1 MTKKNSVFHKALSV
15 VLTVVMVFGYVG
27 LLSGVIGKD
36 LFGTGLTAS
45 AVTSDV
51 VIAVPETVY
60 MQPQANFSDTTAVVQ
75 YYVNNKINASGGIDV
90 LSEHAATSGRF
101 YVYGSSVNSVKNVS
115 VNGAALGSFATTKSG
130 NLIYDESFTLTLST
144 PIASKATTLLEWKI
158 DCNMVNGTVETFY
171 AYTVA
176 YNPYLAAVVSL
187 GSVVCDRWN
196 NHQLEAFAWTSGIH
210 GIEADGNWY
219 SIAGCSP
226 LGHTLTTGG
235 GDSGAEDEWTYNN
248 CIFSSVQFGQDK
260 KNAYYYRK
268 KDGHS
273 TGRDS
278 LEVQEVTPWGLLTVD
293 TSRNSNLSTI
303 PNITTGFHVTDT
315 GTKSKQPDVYGYICN
330 LTEDIATQK
339 DNGRIT
345 SGNHLEHS
353 STIMSW
359 YKERGTIL
367 WGNNNDEGQWIV
379 KSDSCRE
386 TQSVLWNCSVT
397 GTGLQYCYTKSGL
410 YSKDGSEDDRCF
422 LNLVGRVKVTKVD
435 KSALRNAVIQY
446 TGKYWRQNCTVETW
460 NNFKNKLY
468 EAGQVLGNPCS
479 TQDQINAA
487 KNNLDAA
494 AVAIKTHVFYNYN
507 YDNNSIN
514 TNLWAPVQTST
525 YSNGLTCT
533 YNENTGIIKLN
544 GTQTASTGTLLQSRF
559 VPAPGTYTVSVEQVG
574 GSKTAGNGC
583 VVLDMR
589 SESGNN
595 LSTRCNTDFN
605 GSTSSTFTI
614 TEALAAECT
623 RIDLWVWH
631 NSAVNTF
638 NDFQFR
644 VKVERASAKTDMS
657 ANGKVITI
665 GTANTVN
672 HTNFPAAPDRTGYE
686 FKGWNASSAATTG
699 SNSINVDFN
708 QTVYCIWDL
717 IESVATFQWNN
728 KVAGMG
734 SPDVTDQDY
743 DVNTT
748 FRFPQ
753 NCSKPYYTF
762 TGKWKVTTPGGN
774 WSRDAEYDQGA
785 VSPAGK
791 YGNPTFSAQYT
802 PIPYEIT
809 FDPNGGGD
817 VPSNYDPDHI
827 SNKFHYTYESTDT
840 LPATGRLGYT
850 FGGWQPTS
858 TVTEEWDSSQIVWDE
873 NATYTG
879 TSLKH
884 KHGDV
889 TLVARWNT
897 VSSNV
902 HYVLGTG
909 ESLTGADLNPSYSFQ
924 SPSNFALDTATK
936 TGYEFVG
943 WRIIAPSG
951 SGNTYYDNYYTQYY
965 ADNGVKV
972 PPANR
977 WAVSEDEGEIDYRLD
992 SGSFVLP
999 QGKIG
1004 DVWLA
1009 PEFTPITYTLIYN
1022 ANGGSA
1028 CAPITYTIESN
1039 LTLASTSLKGYD
1051 FSGWTAA
1058 LTNAG
1063 SGEAHN
1069 WTASSYNFGAQLSGM
1084 YGNVTLT
1091 AQMEPVHYTI
1101 TLDVNGGDP
1110 LADNTLD
1117 YTIKTSTALPQ
1128 PTRTGFTFLYWEVAG
1143 GDDLA
1148 NPSTWYDD
1156 LDYTRQYTDTLPYGC
1171 YGNVK
1176 LVAQWEHTAYRIDK
1190 DGFGEQ
1196 TYYIDVPFT
1205 LGSATQPGYT
1215 FVNWNVVANAGNWVK
1230 DVTYTA
1236 TQNISGMFG
1245 NVTLHPNFTANDYTI
1260 TFKDK
1265 NGDTT
1270 NTVSYT
1276 IEDPITLPDGT
1287 VDGYDFGGWLVSDV
1301 DGSDS
1306 AGWSNGTDMEAGVY
1320 DAGQYYG
1327 NVTLSPILT
1336 PVNYTVT
1343 YLSDGGTTYPQLP
1356 YTIEG
1361 AAEGFDDTLPE
1372 PTKTGYDFA
1381 GWKVT
1386 TAAGN
1391 WDDGAVIPAGTSVV
1405 GKWGSVTLTAQWSA
1419 KSIPVKYI
1427 VAKYP
1432 DGITKQGTFNET
1444 APDLTDEEKAKPADA
1459 QYTYTFDHWEPALG
1473 KITREN
1479 PQYVY
1484 TAVYSQTVNKY
1495 TVTWMIPTDVNGAP
1509 GNYTAQVSDPIEYG
1523 NAPVY
1528 NDGVNPTLESANPA
1542 EYTWRFAGWS
1552 LTPGGEK
1559 LESLPAVTGNATYY
1573 ALYTKVLRPEI
1584 VNWVINGVTNQ
1595 EEWGIGEIPEWKHDT
1610 PTRPDE
1616 NGYAFTFTNWDP
1628 TPSVVEQNGGPYTY
1642 TAQFSSELQTYTV
1655 TLNANGGETA
1665 DPLSFTYQMG
1675 DVVTFPN
1682 PTRTGFTFA
1691 GWQLDAAVGTWT
1703 ARTVPAGQ
1711 YTTNTLWGSVSF
1723 TALWTPIEYTVS
1735 FNGASEYDELPDP
1748 LTYTI
1753 ESDNMLPPATR
1764 EGHVLSGW
1772 IVSVGGGNW
1781 TQGAT
1786 IAAAYQLAENYG
1798 DVTLT
1803 PVWQVQTYTIHWISG
1818 DYEQTSEA
1826 EYGSAILAYT
1836 PISKM
1841 GYTAD
1846 WDAEVPATMPAS
1858 DLTFHA
1864 VYTPVQYY
1872 IRLNA
1877 NGGSEVENFYYTID
1891 GNNTLPT
1898 PTRDGATFR
1907 GWKVTAAQGNWSKN
1921 TLVAGGASLN
1931 GKYGNVSLTAQW
1943 DLEPHTVTWVAG
1955 DVTKETVWLYGATPS
1970 YDGTPYKSPDEH
1982 NSYVFSGWDK
1992 TIVPVTEDV
2001 TYTAL
2006 FTPTVRTYTVRW
2018 VVDGFI
2024 VKEKTD
2030 YRYGDMP
2037 VFDGET
2043 PTRASTPYFDFTF
2056 SGWSPEVSKVTKDI
2070 TYVAQFDVFTKLQ
2083 NLTLDI
2089 SSMFLEIDGEETLGV
2104 TLNPTNAS
2112 VRDVLWTS
2120 QNTDVATIDANG
2132 KITAVGPGVSV
2143 IKVASVD
2150 NSKSAYCVVTVSPR
2164 HTKYVEI
2171 TAGGISTTQLAGAML
2186 QLSATIQP
2194 DNATDTG
2201 IRWSSGDVSV
2211 ATVDGNGL
2219 VKYVG
2224 VGETDIT
2231 AIASDGFSKGS
2242 IHVVTTTDE
2251 TEVENEVKT
2260 YLVTFGEFYPGF
2272 KFTENGEH
2280 YTAGRLY
2287 VAEGETIRFKLDVQ
2301 NSRQNGYSVYANTEL
2316 MSCDGEYWYTLDN
2329 IQNNM
2334 IIRFADSA
2342 AGIGTPEEEDGGDSG
2357 AKLTFFERLAAFFR
2371 KIVEFFRGL
2380 FKK

>member
-36 LFGTGLTAS
+36 LFGTAQVAHAATANSYDSLKTAINNANNASGTTTIQLTGNITGGEVAALPTINKNVILDLNGKLITWSYTGSVTPNNSSGEYQLPSENQINQTDGNGNDPHYFTKGMFNVGSSGSLQVINTSGTDSTLKVYTKASRSSGGSHSSTSHITCSSTLIYAEGTVIIGDKTNSNYNNFTLDAQAEVEMTGSGAGDYAKPHGHAFAFDVIMNSGTAIFKMYGGTLYTYTRGDGYYNGRHNMRCYSLNVQNAYCAEIYGGTINAKGYIYNAAGTDTDGNTCYVAGIRANIGDVYIFDVTSSVEGSCSGDTSDAKIEIDNIYSSGSVKPVLYGGNFTCYGSRAKTDPAGIYVHVVQAGYRWANGSSLTGGSSTNDWLFVEVGKNSSSTSTGRVYTRFIFGDENTKNGKYPWSYNTWRDYLEAVNSGTDPYFCSSTTVFNGSSTYSAPSTKNYVRPGYVHTGWAGATTPGGIPNTSYTSTNSSGIGYGTSKGGSLFLYPTWTLREYTITYDLNTNDGKQGAATNANGAPTTYNITSSATLPLPTRHGYYFKGWVLTKKAYPKIDGGTIESSIDNLVNLDMSQSCDNDDPWSVGTTYQPWWNGSAYTAGQSLNGKNGHIWLKATWEETPFTATFNYDSVPAGATGLTATPNGQ
-45 AVTSDV
+45 VN
-51 VIAVPETVY
+51 Y
-60 MQPQANFSDTTAVVQ
+60 N
-75 YYVNNKINASGGIDV
+75 VNN
-90 LSEHAATSGRF
+90 
-101 YVYGSSVNSVKNVS
+101 
-115 VNGAALGSFATTKSG
+115 
-130 NLIYDESFTLTLST
+130 
-144 PIASKATTLLEWKI
+144 
-158 DCNMVNGTVETFY
+158 
-171 AYTVA
+171 
-176 YNPYLAAVVSL
+176 
-187 GSVVCDRWN
+187 
-196 NHQLEAFAWTSGIH
+196 
-210 GIEADGNWY
+210 
-219 SIAGCSP
+219 
-226 LGHTLTTGG
+226 
-235 GDSGAEDEWTYNN
+235 
-248 CIFSSVQFGQDK
+248 
-260 KNAYYYRK
+260 
-268 KDGHS
+268 
-273 TGRDS
+273 
-278 LEVQEVTPWGLLTVD
+278 
-293 TSRNSNLSTI
+293 
-303 PNITTGFHVTDT
+303 
-315 GTKSKQPDVYGYICN
+315 
-330 LTEDIATQK
+330 
-339 DNGRIT
+339 
-345 SGNHLEHS
+345 
-353 STIMSW
+353 
-359 YKERGTIL
+359 
-367 WGNNNDEGQWIV
+367 
-379 KSDSCRE
+379 
-386 TQSVLWNCSVT
+386 
-397 GTGLQYCYTKSGL
+397 
-410 YSKDGSEDDRCF
+410 
-422 LNLVGRVKVTKVD
+422 
-435 KSALRNAVIQY
+435 
-446 TGKYWRQNCTVETW
+446 
-460 NNFKNKLY
+460 
-468 EAGQVLGNPCS
+468 
-479 TQDQINAA
+479 
-487 KNNLDAA
+487 
-494 AVAIKTHVFYNYN
+494 
-507 YDNNSIN
+507 
-514 TNLWAPVQTST
+514 
-525 YSNGLTCT
+525 
-533 YNENTGIIKLN
+533 
-544 GTQTASTGTLLQSRF
+544 
-559 VPAPGTYTVSVEQVG
+559 
-574 GSKTAGNGC
+574 
-583 VVLDMR
+583 
-589 SESGNN
+589 
-595 LSTRCNTDFN
+595 
-605 GSTSSTFTI
+605 TFT
-614 TEALAAECT
+614 
-623 RIDLWVWH
+623 
-631 NSAVNTF
+631 
-638 NDFQFR
+638 
-644 VKVERASAKTDMS
+644 
-657 ANGKVITI
+657 
-665 GTANTVN
+665 
-672 HTNFPAAPDRTGYE
+672 
-686 FKGWNASSAATTG
+686 
-699 SNSINVDFN
+699 
-708 QTVYCIWDL
+708 
-717 IESVATFQWNN
+717 
-728 KVAGMG
+728 
-734 SPDVTDQDY
+734 
-743 DVNTT
+743 
-748 FRFPQ
+748 FPQ
-753 NCSKPYYTF
+753 NATKPYYTF
-762 TGKWKVTTPGGN
+762 NGANNGWKVTTPDGSWSSGAPFNAGSTTSVGN
-774 WSRDAEYDQGA
+774 
-785 VSPAGK
+785 
-791 YGNPTFSAQYT
+791 YGNPTFTAQYT
-802 PIPYEIT
+802 PIQYTIT

-858 TVTEEWDSSQIVWDE
+858 TVTEEWDSSQIVWNG

-879 TSLKH
+879 TSLNH

-889 TLVARWNT
+889 TLVAQWNT
-897 VSSNV
+897 VSSKV

-909 ESLTGADLNPSYSFQ
+909 ESLTGAVMTPSYSFD
-924 SPSNFALDTATK
+924 SEYNFALDTATK
-936 TGYEFVG
+936 TGYTFVR
-943 WRIIAPSG
+943 WRIIPPPG
-951 SGNTYYDNYYTQYY
+951 SGNTYYDNYYSQYY
-965 ADNGVKV
+965 ADNGVNV
-972 PPANR
+972 PDANR
-977 WAVSEDEGEIDYRLD
+977 WTMSKDEGESFYSLA

-1009 PEFTPITYTLIYN
+1009 PEFTPITYTLSYN

-1028 CAPITYTIESN
+1028 CAPKTYTIEDT
-1039 LTLASTSLKGYD
+1039 LTLASTSQKGYD

-1063 SGEAHN
+1063 SGEVHN

-1091 AQMEPVHYTI
+1091 AQKEPAHYTI

-1110 LADNTLD
+1110 LANNTRD
-1117 YTIKTSTALPQ
+1117 YTIETSTVLPQ

-1156 LDYTRQYTDTLPYGC
+1156 LDNTRQYTDTLPNRC

-1205 LGSATQPGYT
+1205 LGGATQPGYT
-1215 FVNWNVVANAGNWVK
+1215 FVNWNVVNNAGNWVK

-1236 TQNISGMFG
+1236 TQDISGMYG
-1245 NVTLHPNFTANDYTI
+1245 NVLLHPNFTANDYTI

-1301 DGSDS
+1301 EGSDS

-1361 AAEGFDDTLPE
+1361 VAEGFNPALPK
-1372 PTKTGYDFA
+1372 PDKTGYDFA

-1386 TAAGN
+1386 TAAGS
-1391 WDDGAVIPAGTSVV
+1391 WTDGDVIPAGTYVV

-1427 VAKYP
+1427 VGDTIRWP
-1432 DGITKQGTFNET
+1432 DGISKNGTFNEI
-1444 APDLTDEEKAKPADA
+1444 APDLTDAEKAKPADA
-1459 QYTYTFDHWEPALG
+1459 QYTYTFDHWEPGLG
-1473 KITREN
+1473 RITREN

-1495 TVTWMIPTDVNGAP
+1495 TVTWMIPTDVNGTP
-1509 GNYTAQVSDPIEYG
+1509 GSYTPQVSDPIEYG

-1528 NDGVNPTLESANPA
+1528 NDGVNPTLESASPD

-1573 ALYTKVLRPEI
+1573 ALFTKVLRPEI

-2301 NSRQNGYSVYANTEL
+2301 NSRQSDYSVYANTEL
-2316 MSCDGEYWYTLDN
+2316 MSCDADYWYTLDN

-2342 AGIGTPEEEDGGDSG
+2342 AGIGTPEEDDGGDSG